1 MDQNA
6 STIAELRAEQV
17 DQISDNLSRLSYRR
31 LASLDASADTDSSSS
46 SPLPHQLQWV
56 VESVKELFN
65 KLEPEQLVVVLPRI
79 RKLMDLGR
87 VNQTNVLG
95 LGLQEFDEFGQLLG
109 RLVTAKERR
118 SKIPLVRYLPW
129 ISDIAPSKVN
139 GPASPEWLEMFVHS
153 DVPSV
158 CIEDHNACCN
168 ICLEDFVEPAL
179 AAEFQVDG
187 GDDGTQASPK
197 PLRQLKCGHILHEEC
212 LPMFR
217 SHDYNSTFECPACRT
232 KVWTPAD
239 PRQFSFRSPKIPRDA
254 ARNNV
259 CLDQLQTYTDYW
271 KSLSPWQKMHESL
284 STWAT
289 KLSISILDEALNSTT
304 RGHPVNEYALS
315 IWIHQ
320 MYKRYVYSRMTGSP
334 EGLVDCLTI
343 GSMTAQYISALVSK
357 GKHGD
362 ASRELRKFWYGWG
375 LQGAPRLL
383 ALSAK
388 HGRPDE
394 SHWVVH
400 RFSLPDGTLTTYH
413 FHSELHACPD
423 CRPASWWPAIRLAWP
438 DAAICANPSMPT
450 LIHLHQPMELGVDD
464 SVAATGIRDNVL
476 MGLPAEH
483 SVDLERLRDLIGTEV
498 KSLRE
503 RYISW
508 ASYLSTF
515 FGDLHGRC
523 ERVEGDGLGL

>member
-1 MDQNA
+1 MDQNT

-17 DQISDNLSRLSYRR
+17 DQILDNVSRPSYYR
-31 LASLDASADTDSSSS
+31 LASLDASDADSLSS
-46 SPLPHQLQWV
+46 SPLPHQLQWA
-56 VESVKELFN
+56 VESVKELVN

-79 RKLMDLGR
+79 RKLIDLGR
-87 VNQTNVLG
+87 ANQTNVLG
-95 LGLQEFDEFGQLLG
+95 PGLREFDEFGQLLS

-129 ISDIAPSKVN
+129 ISDLAPSEFN
-139 GPASPEWLEMFVHS
+139 GPAPPEWLAMFVHS

-187 GDDGTQASPK
+187 GDYGTQASPK
-197 PLRQLKCGHILHEEC
+197 PLRQLKCGHVLHEEC

-232 KVWTPAD
+232 KVWTPLKAE
-239 PRQFSFRSPKIPRDA
+239 FSLRSPKIPRDA

-271 KSLSPWQKMHESL
+271 KSLPPWQKMHENL
-284 STWAT
+284 LNWVT
-289 KLSISILDEALNSTT
+289 KFSISELDKAVKSTT

-315 IWIHQ
+315 IWSSQ
-320 MYKRYVYSRMTGSP
+320 TYNRYIYSRMTDSP
-334 EGLVDCLTI
+334 EGLVDCRTI
-343 GSMTAQYISALVSK
+343 GSTTAQYISALVSK
-357 GKHGD
+357 GEHED
-362 ASRELRKFWYGWG
+362 ASRQLRMFWDNWG
-375 LQGAPRLL
+375 LQDAPRLL
-383 ALSAK
+383 TVSAK

-400 RFSLPDGTLTTYH
+400 RFSLPDGALTTYH

-423 CRPASWWPAIRLAWP
+423 CRPVSWWPAIRLAWP

-464 SVAATGIRDNVL
+464 SVAATGIRNNIL

-483 SVDLERLRDLIGTEV
+483 SVDLKCLRDLIGTEV

>member
-1 MDQNA
+1 MDQNT
-6 STIAELRAEQV
+6 STIAELRASAEQV
-17 DQISDNLSRLSYRR
+17 DQILDNVSRLSYR
-31 LASLDASADTDSSSS
+31 LASLDASDADSLSL
-46 SPLPHQLQWV
+46 SPLPNQLQWA

-65 KLEPEQLVVVLPRI
+65 KLEPEQLVFVLPRI
-79 RKLMDLGR
+79 RKLIDLGR
-87 VNQTNVLG
+87 ANQTNGLG
-95 LGLQEFDEFGQLLG
+95 LDLQEFDEFGQLLD
-109 RLVTAKERR
+109 RIVTAKERR

-139 GPASPEWLEMFVHS
+139 GPASPEWLAMFVHS

-179 AAEFQVDG
+179 AGEVDG
-187 GDDGTQASPK
+187 GDDGTQASPN
-197 PLRQLKCGHILHEEC
+197 PLRQLKCGHVLHEEC

-239 PRQFSFRSPKIPRDA
+239 PEQFSLRSPKIPRDA

-259 CLDQLQTYTDYW
+259 PSDQRQTYIDYW
-271 KSLSPWQKMHESL
+271 KSLPPWQKMHEDML
-284 STWAT
+284 NWTT
-289 KLSISILDEALNSTT
+289 RLHISELDEALKSTT
-304 RGHPVNEYALS
+304 RGRPVNEYALS
-315 IWIHQ
+315 IWTHQ
-320 MYKRYVYSRMTGSP
+320 MYKRYVYSRMTDSR

-362 ASRELRKFWYGWG
+362 ASRELRQFWYSWG
-375 LQGAPRLL
+375 LQDAPRLL
-383 ALSAK
+383 AVLAK
-388 HGRPDE
+388 HVRPDE

-413 FHSELHACPD
+413 FHTELQACPD
-423 CRPASWWPAIRLAWP
+423 CRPASWWPAICLAWP
-438 DAAICANPSMPT
+438 DGPICPNPGVPT
-450 LIHLHQPMELGVDD
+450 LIHVRQPMELGVDD
-464 SVAATGIRDNVL
+464 SVAAAGIQHNML
-476 MGLPAEH
+476 MGLLAEH
-483 SVDLERLRDLIGTEV
+483 SVDLERLRDLMHPEV
-498 KSLRE
+498 KNLHE

-508 ASYLSTF
+508 TNSLSTF
-515 FGDLHGRC
+515 FGDLYGRY
-523 ERVEGDGLGL
+523 ERAESDRLDL